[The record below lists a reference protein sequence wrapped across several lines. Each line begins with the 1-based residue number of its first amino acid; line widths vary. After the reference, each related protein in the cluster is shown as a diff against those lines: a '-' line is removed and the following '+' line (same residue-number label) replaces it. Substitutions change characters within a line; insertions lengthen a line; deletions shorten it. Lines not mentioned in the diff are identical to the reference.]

1 MKFSC
6 CVSCLIIVN
15 VMNYGLTEE
24 STLKR
29 VKHLRR
35 DNLPQGTRKAGLI
48 SNISLRRTPFDKCH
62 KHKLT
67 IFDKCHKH
75 KTDDLY

>member
-35 DNLPQGTRKAGLI
+35 DNLTQATRKADLI

-62 KHKLT
+62 K
-67 IFDKCHKH
+67 D
-75 KTDDLY
+75 KTDDFR

>member
-1 MKFSC
+1 
-6 CVSCLIIVN
+6 
-15 VMNYGLTEE
+15 MNYGLTEE

-35 DNLPQGTRKAGLI
+35 DNLPQATRKAGLI

-62 KHKLT
+62 K
-67 IFDKCHKH
+67 D
-75 KTDDLY
+75 KTDDFR